1 MRFRSRL
8 LLMMG
13 IVLLALGIM
22 KPLVETGYQALRD
35 IETFP
40 ATAAAQEAA
49 KDCHTDCGSKP
60 LDWWWLKLLRKKEP
74 EPKGVVYG
82 YETDE
87 KGEMGGKLNDKL
99 KFISLGFKHA
109 EKGGGIEETEGGFP
123 YFLIGLGLAAIL
135 LLVLLV
141 RRFRKR
147 RIRSK
152 GALED
157 EVTPPQKYRETEVV
171 SEEVLPPLPVSNVRQ
186 QVVLFNRQLPA
197 RLKRRETESF
207 SEWFKRIGFLPSQE
221 LRTLYGVIRYD
232 EGAETMVKKETVEKI
247 EQDFRSYLKQ
257 VHPNT

>member
-35 IETFP
+35 VEVFP
-40 ATAAAQEAA
+40 ATATAQQCRE
-49 KDCHTDCGSKP
+49 DCESKP
-60 LDWWWLKLLRKKEP
+60 LDWWWLKLLWKKEP
-74 EPKGVVYG
+74 KPEGVIYG

-109 EKGGGIEETEGGFP
+109 EKGVGIEEDGGFP
-123 YFLIGLGLAAIL
+123 YFLLGFSGAAVL

-147 RIRSK
+147 RGRPK
-152 GALED
+152 DALED
-157 EVTPPQKYRETEVV
+157 EVTPPQQYRQTKVN
-171 SEEVLPPLPVSNVRQ
+171 SEETFPPLPVEQVRQ

-207 SEWFKRIGFLPSQE
+207 SEWFGRIGFHPSTE
-221 LRTLYGVIRYD
+221 LQHLYEVIRYD
-232 EGAETMVKKETVEKI
+232 SKQSIQVPSTALTDIKH
-247 EQDFRSYLKQ
+247 DFSNYL
-257 VHPNT
+257 NRFR

>member
-1 MRFRSRL
+1 MRLRSRL

-87 KGEMGGKLNDKL
+87 KVEVRGEPKDKF
-99 KFISLGFKHA
+99 KFISLGFKHD
-109 EKGGGIEETEGGFP
+109 EKGGVGIEETEGFP
-123 YFLIGLGLAAIL
+123 YFLIGLGLAAVL

-141 RRFRKR
+141 RRLRKR
-147 RIRSK
+147 RRRLK
-152 GALED
+152 GAPED
-157 EVTPPQKYRETEVV
+157 EVTPPQQYRQTELV
-171 SEEVLPPLPVSNVRQ
+171 SEEVFPPLPVSTVRQ
-186 QVVLFNRQLPA
+186 QVVLFNRQLPV

-207 SEWFKRIGFLPSQE
+207 SEWFKRIGFHPSTE
-221 LRTLYGVIRYD
+221 LQHLYEVIRYD
-232 EGAETMVKKETVEKI
+232 SKQSIQVPPTALTDI
-247 EQDFRSYLKQ
+247 EHDFSNYL
-257 VHPNT
+257 NRFR

>member
-109 EKGGGIEETEGGFP
+109 EKGGGIEKTEGGFP
-123 YFLIGLGLAAIL
+123 YFLIGLGLAVVL

-141 RRFRKR
+141 RRFRKH

-157 EVTPPQKYRETEVV
+157 EVTPPQQYRESAVV

-207 SEWFKRIGFLPSQE
+207 SEWFKRIGFHPSTE
-221 LRTLYGVIRYD
+221 LQHLYEVIRYD
-232 EGAETMVKKETVEKI
+232 SKQSIQVPPTALTDI
-247 EQDFRSYLKQ
+247 EHDFSNYL
-257 VHPNT
+257 NRFR

>member
-35 IETFP
+35 VEVFP
-40 ATAAAQEAA
+40 ATATAQQCRE
-49 KDCHTDCGSKP
+49 DCESKP
-60 LDWWWLKLLRKKEP
+60 LDWWWLKLLWKKEP
-74 EPKGVVYG
+74 KPEGVIYG

-109 EKGGGIEETEGGFP
+109 EKGVGIEEDGGFP
-123 YFLIGLGLAAIL
+123 YFLLGFSGAAVL

-147 RIRSK
+147 RGRPK
-152 GALED
+152 DALED
-157 EVTPPQKYRETEVV
+157 EVTPPQQYRQTKVN
-171 SEEVLPPLPVSNVRQ
+171 SEETFPPLPVEQVRQ

-207 SEWFKRIGFLPSQE
+207 SEWFKRIGFHPSTE
-221 LRTLYGVIRYD
+221 LQHLYEVIRYD
-232 EGAETMVKKETVEKI
+232 SKQSIQVPSTALTDIKH
-247 EQDFRSYLKQ
+247 DFSNYL
-257 VHPNT
+257 NRFR

>member
-22 KPLVETGYQALRD
+22 KPLAETGYQALRD
-35 IETFP
+35 VEVFP
-40 ATAAAQEAA
+40 ATATAQQCRE
-49 KDCHTDCGSKP
+49 DCESKP

-74 EPKGVVYG
+74 EPEGVVYG

-109 EKGGGIEETEGGFP
+109 EKGVGIEEDGGFP
-123 YFLIGLGLAAIL
+123 YFLLGFSGAALL

-147 RIRSK
+147 RGRPK
-152 GALED
+152 DALED
-157 EVTPPQKYRETEVV
+157 EVTPPQQYRQTRVD
-171 SEEVLPPLPVSNVRQ
+171 SEETFPPLPVEQVRQ
-186 QVVLFNRQLPA
+186 QVVLFNRQLPS

-207 SEWFKRIGFLPSQE
+207 SEWFGRIGFLPSQE
-221 LRTLYGVIRYD
+221 LRTLYGIIRYD
-232 EGAETMVKKETVEKI
+232 EGADKTVAKETIEKI
-247 EQDFRSYLKQ
+247 EHDFRSYLKQ